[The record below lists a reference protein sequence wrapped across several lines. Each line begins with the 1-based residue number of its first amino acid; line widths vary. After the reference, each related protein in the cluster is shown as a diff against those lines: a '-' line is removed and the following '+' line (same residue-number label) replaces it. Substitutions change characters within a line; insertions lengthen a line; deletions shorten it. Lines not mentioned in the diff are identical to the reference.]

1 MITPLKR
8 VIGSGWVAFK
18 RQAGLS
24 VATIFIFVMTISLV
38 TTLFLFEKTSRLMI
52 SRLQEKV
59 DISVYFKRDVLEDEI
74 LQIKDE
80 ISDIPQVKD
89 IEYISHEIALAE
101 LLERHPELAEST
113 RETEGLLNLA
123 TLNIQAA
130 EASQYAA
137 ITDFLENAS
146 FRNSIEKVD
155 YFQRK
160 PVIDRIFSLAS
171 TINWTGLVLSLILA
185 LIAFLVAFN
194 HVKLAIFN
202 FREEIAVQRLVGA
215 SNWFIRGP
223 FLVQGVIS
231 GLLAILIALF
241 VFFPLL
247 FFLGP
252 KMEILFPGLNLFELF
267 TGNFFIVILLQ
278 LVTGVGLGIVSS
290 LIAMRKYLEV

>member
-1 MITPLKR
+1 MLTPLKR
-8 VIGSGWVAFK
+8 VIRSGWSAFR

-24 VATIFIFVMTISLV
+24 AATIFILVMTIALV
-38 TTLFLFEKTSRLMI
+38 TSLFLFEKTSRLMI
-52 SRLQEKV
+52 SQLQEKV
-59 DISVYFKRDVLEDEI
+59 DISVYFTRETLEDDI

-80 ISDIPQVKD
+80 IAKIPQVTD
-89 IEYISHEIALAE
+89 VEYVSHEIALAE
-101 LLERHPELAEST
+101 LLARHPELAEST

-123 TLNIQAA
+123 SLNIQAGQ
-130 EASQYAA
+130 ASQYAA
-137 ITDFLENAS
+137 ISDFLENAS

-160 PVIDRIFSLAS
+160 PVIDRIFSLTS
-171 TINWTGLVLSLILA
+171 TINLTGFILSLLLA
-185 LIAFLVAFN
+185 LITFLVAFN
-194 HVKLAIFN
+194 HVKLAIFSS
-202 FREEIAVQRLVGA
+202 REEIAIQRLVGA

-231 GLLAILIALF
+231 GFFAILITLF
-241 VFFPLL
+241 IFFPLL

-267 TGNFFIVILLQ
+267 TANFFLILFLQ
-278 LVTGVGLGIVSS
+278 FFTGIGLGIISS

>member
-8 VIGSGWVAFK
+8 VIRSGWLAFK

-24 VATIFIFVMTISLV
+24 AATIFIFVMTIFLV
-38 TTLFLFEKTSRLMI
+38 TCLFLFEKTSRLMI

-59 DISVYFKRDVLEDEI
+59 DISVYFTRETLEDDI

-80 ISDIPQVKD
+80 IAKIPQVKD
-89 IEYISHEIALAE
+89 VEYVSHEEALKE
-101 LLERHPELAEST
+101 LLERHPELAESA

-123 TLNIQAA
+123 SLNIQANQ
-130 EASQYAA
+130 ASQYAA
-137 ITDFLENAS
+137 IYDLLENAS
-146 FRNSIEKVD
+146 FRSSIEKVD

-160 PVIDRIFSLAS
+160 PVIDRIFSLTS
-171 TINWTGLVLSLILA
+171 TINLTGFVLSLLLA

-194 HVKLAIFN
+194 HVKLAIFSS
-202 FREEIAVQRLVGA
+202 REEIAIQRLVGA

-231 GLLAILIALF
+231 GFFAILITLF
-241 VFFPLL
+241 ISFPLL

-252 KMEILFPGLNLFELF
+252 KMEILFPGLNLFEIFTANFFLILLLQLF
-267 TGNFFIVILLQ
+267 TGI
-278 LVTGVGLGIVSS
+278 GLGIISS